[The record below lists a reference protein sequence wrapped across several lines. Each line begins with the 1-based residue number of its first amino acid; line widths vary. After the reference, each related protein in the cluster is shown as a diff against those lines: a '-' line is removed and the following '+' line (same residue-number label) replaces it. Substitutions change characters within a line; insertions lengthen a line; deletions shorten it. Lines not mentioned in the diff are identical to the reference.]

1 MRIFRYLLTFTLS
14 FSFVFV
20 AGCSDSKPDYSE
32 FYKPQPGDEPEEPV
46 NPGLDDNQL
55 KVMSF
60 NIRYSSG
67 DDGANSWDNRKQAV
81 PAMFADQQPTVLGV
95 QEARLDQKTYM
106 DENCAGYKSIGV
118 GRTDGQNAGE
128 FMAIYYLDDAVK
140 LEKWGTFW
148 LSDTPDTPSIGWDA
162 STYRTATWAVF
173 THYKS
178 GRKFFYVNTHI
189 DHVGQVA
196 AQKSMELI
204 EAKIR
209 SLNPDNLPTLLT
221 ADFNKMLD
229 SPIRREEVHARRAHD
244 RSRDRQQGVV
254 QQLRRRDQLSAHRP
268 YLQFGLYAPALH
280 YRRPALREGTLY
292 FGSLSHCGRVGV
304 QVILQPKL
312 KTD

>member
-1 MRIFRYLLTFTLS
+1 MRIFRYLLTFSLS
-14 FSFVFV
+14 FAFVFA
-20 AGCSDSKPDYSE
+20 AGCSDPKPDYSE

-46 NPGLDDNQL
+46 NPGLEDNQL

-60 NIRYSSG
+60 NVRYSSG
-67 DDGANSWDNRKQAV
+67 DDGANSWDNRKKAV

-106 DENCAGYKSIGV
+106 DENCAGYKSVGV

-128 FMAIYYLDDAVK
+128 FMAIYYLADAVK

-148 LSDTPDTPSIGWDA
+148 LSDTPDVPSVGWDA
-162 STYRTATWAVF
+162 STYRTATWALF
-173 THYKS
+173 TLYKS

-209 SLNPDNLPTLLT
+209 SLNPDNQPTVLT

-229 SPIRREEVHARRAHD
+229 SPIFDGVKKFMADARTT
-244 RSRDRQQGVV
+244 
-254 QQLRRRDQLSAHRP
+254 
-268 YLQFGLYAPALH
+268 AP
-280 YRRPALREGTLY
+280 
-292 FGSLSHCGRVGV
+292 
-304 QVILQPKL
+304 
-312 KTD
+312 

>member
-1 MRIFRYLLTFTLS
+1 M
-14 FSFVFV
+14 
-20 AGCSDSKPDYSE
+20 
-32 FYKPQPGDEPEEPV
+32 
-46 NPGLDDNQL
+46 
-55 KVMSF
+55 
-60 NIRYSSG
+60 
-67 DDGANSWDNRKQAV
+67 
-81 PAMFADQQPTVLGV
+81 
-95 QEARLDQKTYM
+95 
-106 DENCAGYKSIGV
+106 
-118 GRTDGQNAGE
+118 
-128 FMAIYYLDDAVK
+128 K

-229 SPIRREEVHARRAHD
+229 SPIFDGVKKFMVDARTTAPVTDNKASFNNFGGATNYPRIDHIF
-244 RSRDRQQGVV
+244 SSGFTP
-254 QQLRRRDQLSAHRP
+254 LRFATVDQRYEKVP
-268 YLQFGLYAPALH
+268 YISDH
-280 YRRPALREGTLY
+280 YPIAAVLE
-292 FGSLSHCGRVGV
+292 F
-304 QVILQPKL
+304 K
-312 KTD
+312 

>member
-1 MRIFRYLLTFTLS
+1 MSILRYLLTFTLS
-14 FSFVFV
+14 LAFVFA
-20 AGCSDSKPDYSE
+20 AGCSDPKPDYSE
-32 FYKPQPGDEPEEPV
+32 FYKPEPGDDPV
-46 NPGLDDNQL
+46 DPINPGLEDNQL
-55 KVMSF
+55 RVMSF
-60 NIRYSSG
+60 NVRYSAG
-67 DDGANSWDNRKQAV
+67 DDGANSWDNRKKAV

-106 DENCAGYKSIGV
+106 DENCAGYKSVGV
-118 GRTDGQNAGE
+118 GRTDGKNAGE

-148 LSDTPDTPSIGWDA
+148 LSETPDTPSVGWDA
-162 STYRTATWAVF
+162 STYRTATWALF

-209 SLNPDNLPTLLT
+209 SLNPDNQPTLLT

-229 SPIRREEVHARRAHD
+229 SPIFDGVKNSWSTRARP
-244 RSRDRQQGVV
+244 
-254 QQLRRRDQLSAHRP
+254 LP
-268 YLQFGLYAPALH
+268 
-280 YRRPALREGTLY
+280 
-292 FGSLSHCGRVGV
+292 
-304 QVILQPKL
+304 
-312 KTD
+312 

>member
-106 DENCAGYKSIGV
+106 DENWVMMPKVVGVVLDQMTRIVRFWSFAFLNNSIIAVQEKIPLYKV
-118 GRTDGQNAGE
+118 
-128 FMAIYYLDDAVK
+128 L
-140 LEKWGTFW
+140 
-148 LSDTPDTPSIGWDA
+148 
-162 STYRTATWAVF
+162 
-173 THYKS
+173 
-178 GRKFFYVNTHI
+178 
-189 DHVGQVA
+189 
-196 AQKSMELI
+196 
-204 EAKIR
+204 
-209 SLNPDNLPTLLT
+209 
-221 ADFNKMLD
+221 KMLFRESAMD
-229 SPIRREEVHARRAHD
+229 S
-244 RSRDRQQGVV
+244 
-254 QQLRRRDQLSAHRP
+254 
-268 YLQFGLYAPALH
+268 
-280 YRRPALREGTLY
+280 
-292 FGSLSHCGRVGV
+292 
-304 QVILQPKL
+304 
-312 KTD
+312 

>member
-20 AGCSDSKPDYSE
+20 AGCSDPKPDYSE

-67 DDGANSWDNRKQAV
+67 DDGVNSWDNRKQAV

-189 DHVGQVA
+189 DHVTDNKASFNNFGGATNYPRIDHIFSSGFTPLRFATVDQRYEKVPYISDHYPIA
-196 AQKSMELI
+196 AVLEFK
-204 EAKIR
+204 
-209 SLNPDNLPTLLT
+209 
-221 ADFNKMLD
+221 
-229 SPIRREEVHARRAHD
+229 
-244 RSRDRQQGVV
+244 
-254 QQLRRRDQLSAHRP
+254 
-268 YLQFGLYAPALH
+268 
-280 YRRPALREGTLY
+280 
-292 FGSLSHCGRVGV
+292 
-304 QVILQPKL
+304 
-312 KTD
+312 

>member
-1 MRIFRYLLTFTLS
+1 
-14 FSFVFV
+14 
-20 AGCSDSKPDYSE
+20 
-32 FYKPQPGDEPEEPV
+32 
-46 NPGLDDNQL
+46 
-55 KVMSF
+55 
-60 NIRYSSG
+60 
-67 DDGANSWDNRKQAV
+67 
-81 PAMFADQQPTVLGV
+81 MFADQQPTVLGV

-148 LSDTPDTPSIGWDA
+148 LSDTPDVPSVGWDA
-162 STYRTATWAVF
+162 STYRTATWALF

-209 SLNPDNLPTLLT
+209 SLNPDNQPTVLT

-229 SPIRREEVHARRAHD
+229 SPIFDGVKKFMADARTTAPVTDNKASFNNFGGATNYPRIDHIF
-244 RSRDRQQGVV
+244 SSGFTP
-254 QQLRRRDQLSAHRP
+254 LRFATVDQRYEKVP
-268 YLQFGLYAPALH
+268 YISDH
-280 YRRPALREGTLY
+280 YPIAAVLE
-292 FGSLSHCGRVGV
+292 F
-304 QVILQPKL
+304 K
-312 KTD
+312 

>member
-189 DHVGQVA
+189 DHVAV
-196 AQKSMELI
+196 
-204 EAKIR
+204 R
-209 SLNPDNLPTLLT
+209 
-221 ADFNKMLD
+221 
-229 SPIRREEVHARRAHD
+229 
-244 RSRDRQQGVV
+244 
-254 QQLRRRDQLSAHRP
+254 
-268 YLQFGLYAPALH
+268 
-280 YRRPALREGTLY
+280 
-292 FGSLSHCGRVGV
+292 
-304 QVILQPKL
+304 
-312 KTD
+312 